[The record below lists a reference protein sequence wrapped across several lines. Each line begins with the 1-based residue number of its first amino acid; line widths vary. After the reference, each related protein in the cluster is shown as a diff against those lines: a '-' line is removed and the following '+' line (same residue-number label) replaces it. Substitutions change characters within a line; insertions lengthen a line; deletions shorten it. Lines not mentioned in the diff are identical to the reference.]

1 MSDMKTVVYSMIGG
15 MVVGLT
21 TAYLAMP
28 KHVKGEINHAVMHM
42 MEKKSDMM
50 FNPNCQKNN

>member
-1 MSDMKTVVYSMIGG
+1 MREMKTIAYSMIGG

-28 KHVKGEINHAVMHM
+28 KHVKGEINHAVMKM
-42 MEKKSDMM
+42 MEK
-50 FNPNCQKNN
+50 NQI